1 MMKMIQEAAD
11 ANSPPVSPAKTVDLA
26 EMDSSTVAQTAP
38 YYDPPSPPPAPVPE
52 EVQSSSRRPPGVPEE
67 AIDVCGEGGLHKI
80 VLTAGDADGECPEP
94 GSQVQVH
101 YVGTFMDGSKFDS
114 SRDRAG
120 NFSFT
125 IGQGEVIKGWDEG
138 VATMRKGE
146 VAVLFCRHDY
156 AYGELGSPPKI
167 PARAT
172 LRFEVELLSWGPR
185 PRDRWEVGASE
196 KLEMA
201 EALKA
206 DGTAAFKVGE
216 WQEAAR
222 LYAEAVGW
230 VEYEHEFT
238 EEQAKREATALL
250 ASCSLNEAMC
260 SLKLE
265 DWSRC
270 IVACGKV
277 LEVDS
282 QNVKA
287 LFRRGS
293 AFIGSGGFEEARR
306 DLKEAARLDPKSKE
320 VRQAY
325 ASIKAAEAEAREA
338 AKAVYAKMM
347 R

>member
-238 EEQAKREATALL
+238 EEQAKREVSCPSPLSPRRAAHVRPPPVTGDGPPRVLL
-250 ASCSLNEAMC
+250 SQRGDVQPQS
-260 SLKLE
+260 LE

-282 QNVKA
+282 QV
-287 LFRRGS
+287 RRRPTRPFAS
-293 AFIGSGGFEEARR
+293 A
-306 DLKEAARLDPKSKE
+306 
-320 VRQAY
+320 
-325 ASIKAAEAEAREA
+325 
-338 AKAVYAKMM
+338 
-347 R
+347 